1 VAKTSLDPEKP
12 PTRSQRYNNSVA
24 IWLQKQMAVRQTTS
38 TCYDASSAN
47 FMTPIWFVTID
58 AFLADASARGQYET
72 VMHKGQALQE
82 KQSQGRQ
89 LESAEI
95 ADFEKHREALLN
107 NPTARSFLDAREKLH
122 EIQHSVQKYVSKTL
136 ELGRVPAAE
145 DLQDHSCGDGCGCH
159 H

>member
-1 VAKTSLDPEKP
+1 MTTQIEENVILEKTKALCQTIADQPGMIAI
-12 PTRSQRYNNSVA
+12 RQR
-24 IWLQKQMAVRQTTS
+24 
-38 TCYDASSAN
+38 
-47 FMTPIWFVTID
+47 ID

-145 DLQDHSCGDGCGCH
+145 DLEDHSCGDGCGCH